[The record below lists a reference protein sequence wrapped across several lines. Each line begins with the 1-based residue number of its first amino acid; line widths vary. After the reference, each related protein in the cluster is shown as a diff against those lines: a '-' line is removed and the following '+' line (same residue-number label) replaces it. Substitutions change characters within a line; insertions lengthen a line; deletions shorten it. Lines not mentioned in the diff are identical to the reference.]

1 MAGSYALDRA
11 LAETWTDEDIVR
23 RVVDGDVLLYELL
36 MRRNNQRIYR
46 AIRSILRDDL
56 EIEEVMQEAYV
67 RAFEHLS
74 GFEGRSRFSTW
85 ITRIAVNEAL
95 KHAMRSSRLDP
106 LDENG
111 HEEQADS
118 LARTLQAA
126 PTPELEA
133 SRAEMGALLEKAI
146 LALPESYR
154 SVVVL
159 RDIEEM
165 STADTAEALSLT
177 EANVKVRL
185 HRAHELLREELL
197 NLAGAGRRSAFAF
210 LARRCDRVVKAV
222 FERIGAVN
230 SSPGK

>member
-1 MAGSYALDRA
+1 MAGSHALDRA

-23 RVVDGDVLLYELL
+23 RVVDGDVLLFELL

-46 AIRSILRDDL
+46 GIRSILRDDL

-74 GFEGRSRFSTW
+74 SFEGRSRFSTW

-95 KHAMRSSRLDP
+95 KHAMRNGRLDP
-106 LDENG
+106 LDEDA
-111 HEEQADS
+111 HEGRDDTISRA
-118 LARTLQAA
+118 LQIA
-126 PTPELEA
+126 PTAESEA

-146 LALPESYR
+146 LALPDSYR

-165 STADTAEALSLT
+165 STADTAEALSLS

-185 HRAHELLREELL
+185 HRAHEILREELL
-197 NLAGAGRRSAFAF
+197 SMAGSGREKAFAF
-210 LARRCDRVVKAV
+210 HALRCDRVVHAV
-222 FERIGAVN
+222 FQRIAAV
-230 SSPGK
+230 S